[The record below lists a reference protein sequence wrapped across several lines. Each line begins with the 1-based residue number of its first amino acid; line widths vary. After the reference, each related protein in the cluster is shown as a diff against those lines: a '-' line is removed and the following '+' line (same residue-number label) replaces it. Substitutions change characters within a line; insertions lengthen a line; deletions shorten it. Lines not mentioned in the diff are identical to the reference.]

1 MIKYFIFREEAQE
14 ASDFPDIGE
23 VSCFMEV
30 VDEQGGVLD
39 DKKVHNVEI
48 DALEEFLVA
57 FDEVEKLMFQQFL
70 KILQLLAISFE
81 VLAHIGIE

>member
-1 MIKYFIFREEAQE
+1 
-14 ASDFPDIGE
+14 
-23 VSCFMEV
+23 MEV

-48 DALEEFLVA
+48 DALEKLLVA

-70 KILQLLAISFE
+70 KIFQLLAICFE
-81 VLAHIGIE
+81 VLAHICIE